1 METTITQRIKIIMDE
16 KGLNVNS
23 FSKLINV
30 TQSTLATMYKRNT
43 SPSYILL
50 MRIIN
55 VSPDIN
61 LNWLIL
67 GEGEMKKESS
77 LFAIPS
83 KDSININVKSK
94 EMEMAEDYINLLK
107 KTLKERDEKIAELE
121 LKKGGVT
128 DAVVV
133 PKDLSA

>member
-94 EMEMAEDYINLLK
+94 EIEMAEDYINLLK